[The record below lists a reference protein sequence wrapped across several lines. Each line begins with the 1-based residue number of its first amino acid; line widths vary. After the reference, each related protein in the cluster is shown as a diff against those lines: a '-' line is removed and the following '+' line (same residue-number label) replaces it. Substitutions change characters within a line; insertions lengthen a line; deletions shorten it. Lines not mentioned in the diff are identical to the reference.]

1 MIMFLFEVEK
11 PVQHFETRPISKKW
25 LYFRPITK
33 QGKQRCEQ
41 VLGWIPKEGIA
52 GYVDGM
58 RLVSL

>member
-1 MIMFLFEVEK
+1 MWLFSVEK
-11 PVQHFETRPISKKW
+11 PVQHFETIPIGTHW
-25 LYFRPITK
+25 LYFRPITE

-41 VLGWIPKEGIA
+41 VLGWIPKDGIS